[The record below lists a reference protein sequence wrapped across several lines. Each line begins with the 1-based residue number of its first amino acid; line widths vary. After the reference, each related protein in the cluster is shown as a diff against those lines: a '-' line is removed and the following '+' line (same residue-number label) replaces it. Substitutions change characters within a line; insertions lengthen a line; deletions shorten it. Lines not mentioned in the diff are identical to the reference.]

1 MLRSRSHHRRRDSP
15 VAPIMRLAVI
25 SGAAAF
31 VVGGMGFI
39 SLSDTTDTSP
49 VVAGPVVAGSAPSSA
64 AVRPDAGRDPAYATG
79 QLWTSY
85 PGQASPYPTDSPM
98 NTTLAVSALT
108 PGQPPADNADSDISG
123 PRFVA
128 PSPAPATGRSASV
141 SPPPAAGRS
150 AAPASSAPAAAG
162 PANGASTG
170 PGPKPTPTQT
180 SSRQNSCPSLLGL
193 LRLCVN
199 LSLG

>member
-15 VAPIMRLAVI
+15 FAPIMRLAVI

-39 SLSDTTDTSP
+39 SLSDKTDTSP
-49 VVAGPVVAGSAPSSA
+49 IVAGPVVAGSAPSSA
-64 AVRPDAGRDPAYATG
+64 AVRPDTGRDPAYATG

-85 PGQASPYPTDSPM
+85 PSQAAQDPTGSPM
-98 NTTLAVSALT
+98 NATLAVNTLT
-108 PGQPPADNADSDISG
+108 PEQSRADGDIPG
-123 PRFVA
+123 PRFA
-128 PSPAPATGRSASV
+128 GPSPAPAAGRSG
-141 SPPPAAGRS
+141 PAAAPAVGRS
-150 AAPASSAPAAAG
+150 AAPPSPAPAMGGSADTASTASS
-162 PANGASTG
+162 
-170 PGPKPTPTQT
+170 PKPTPAPAGGS